1 MNLPGVFTLRWMEEA
16 RAIDAYIERH
26 GVRTVTL
33 IGAGY
38 INLELADGLTKRRL
52 EVTLI
57 ERNPTVLKT
66 VDGEFGRMVETHLEA
81 HGVRV
86 LPSQRAATI
95 QRMQDRLTVC
105 LESGK
110 ELSSDLVILAT
121 GARPETALARSA
133 GVQLG
138 EGEAIRVN
146 QRMETNIDDVYAA
159 GDCAETFHR
168 MVGRSTYL
176 PLGST
181 SHKQGRIAG
190 ENAIGGSREFLGT
203 LGTQVVKIFDLV
215 AARTGL
221 KDDDAGGFGFHP
233 LTLAG
238 EYWDHKVYYP
248 GAKKLWLRLTGD
260 SRTGRLLGLQMLGEP
275 ETLVAKRID
284 TAAAALFANTS
295 VEGLND
301 LDLSYSPPVNSPWDP
316 LQVCAQ
322 AWQKLA
328 SSQG

>member
-16 RAIDAYIERH
+16 RGIDAYIERH

-110 ELSSDLVILAT
+110 ELSSDLVIVAT

-168 MVGRSTYL
+168 IVGRSTYL

-221 KDDDAGGFGFHP
+221 KDDDAAGFGFQP

-248 GAKKLWLRLTGD
+248 GAKKIWLRLTGD
-260 SRTGRLLGLQMLGEP
+260 SRTGRLAYRCLESR
-275 ETLVAKRID
+275 KRWWPNVS
-284 TAAAALFANTS
+284 TQRQRHF
-295 VEGLND
+295 
-301 LDLSYSPPVNSPWDP
+301 SPIP
-316 LQVCAQ
+316 LL
-322 AWQKLA
+322 KD
-328 SSQG
+328 STI